1 MKPDEKIGFERIET
15 LVVIDEM
22 AMYIPNVGHF
32 EGFNETKSR
41 KKKIKEGISR
51 TVRVLLLAL
60 HNYDI

>member
-1 MKPDEKIGFERIET
+1 MKPDEKIGFERVET

-41 KKKIKEGISR
+41 NKKIKEGISR
-51 TVRVLLLAL
+51 TVRVFTLKFT
-60 HNYDI
+60 

>member
-41 KKKIKEGISR
+41 KKKI
-51 TVRVLLLAL
+51 
-60 HNYDI
+60 